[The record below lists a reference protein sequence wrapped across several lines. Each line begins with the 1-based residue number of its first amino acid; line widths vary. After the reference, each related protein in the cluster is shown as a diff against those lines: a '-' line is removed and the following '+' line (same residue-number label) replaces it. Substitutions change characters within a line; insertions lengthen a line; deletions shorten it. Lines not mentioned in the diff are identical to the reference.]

1 MRRGVKVGVPIF
13 LICLI
18 AGYGF
23 TAFLIAS
30 GVTKAERKSQEDHPA
45 AYGLEFQEVQFVS
58 RKGDVMLSGWY
69 LPGRGSK
76 PTLIFVHGIGG
87 VRSGDKAVDLASR
100 LVSRGFNVLLFDLRG
115 HGSSGGDRIGGGYL
129 ERWDLLGA
137 FDFLVAQGTPPER
150 IGVVGFSM
158 GAGTS
163 ILGVAQEPGIRA
175 LVADSPY
182 ANVSDLITREVARKT
197 VFPEWSVPIF
207 LPGTKLVAKLV
218 HQIDLGA
225 LVPEKA
231 VRRLGY
237 PILLIH
243 GTADTRIPVGQ
254 GVRVHQA
261 AHPDSTIWLVPE
273 VDHVDSFSTHPDEYV
288 ARVGE
293 YFTRRLSA
301 P

>member
-1 MRRGVKVGVPIF
+1 MLLV
-13 LICLI
+13 LLI

-30 GVTKAERKSQEDHPA
+30 GVTKAERKPEEDHPA
-45 AYGLEFQEVQFVS
+45 AYGLEFQEVQFAS

-69 LPGRGSK
+69 LPGRGSM

-100 LVSRGFNVLLFDLRG
+100 LVSQGFSVLLFDLRG

-137 FDFLVAQGTPPER
+137 FDFLVARGTPPER

-163 ILGVAQEPGIRA
+163 ILGAAQDPGIRA
-175 LVADSPY
+175 LVVDSPY
-182 ANVSDLITREVARKT
+182 ANVSDLLAQEVARKT
-197 VFPEWSVPIF
+197 VFPQWSVPIF
-207 LPGTKLVAKLV
+207 LPGVKLMAKLA
-218 HQIDLGA
+218 HQIDIGA
-225 LVPEKA
+225 LVPDKA

-273 VDHVDSFSTHPDEYV
+273 VDHVDAFSTHPDEYV
-288 ARVGE
+288 ARVVD
-293 YFTRRLSA
+293 YFARRLGA